1 MSAPVILAAVLGF
14 AASTTDLR
22 NRTVPNWLT
31 YSGVLSGLL
40 WYGATEGLRGAGFS
54 LAGAAVG
61 FASLAVFF
69 LMGGMGGGDVK
80 LLAAFGALIGP
91 GLIFQA
97 LLWIALLGGLGAA
110 GSVLWHAWRNRMRRS
125 GTAQGDFI
133 PYAPAIVGGVWL
145 TLWAS

>member
-1 MSAPVILAAVLGF
+1 MSVPAIFAAVLGV

-31 YSGVLSGLL
+31 CSGVLCGLL

-61 FASLAVFF
+61 FVSLLVFF
-69 LMGGMGGGDVK
+69 LWGGMGGGDVK
-80 LLAAFGALIGP
+80 LAAAFGALVGP
-91 GLIFQA
+91 VLIFQA
-97 LLWIALLGGLGAA
+97 LIWIALLGGVGAA
-110 GSVLWHAWRNRMRRS
+110 GVVFWRAWRNRMRQT